1 MANITIGGNP
11 IHTNGSLPSVGSP
24 AIPFELVNVS
34 LENVTLASIPGR
46 KILNIFPSVGTGIC
60 ATSVRKFNEEATKLD
75 GVTVLCISHDLP
87 FAAKEFCGAEGLDKV
102 VMLSGFRSKFASDYG
117 VLLEDGPFQGLMAR
131 AVLVLD
137 ENNVVVYGE
146 LVPEI
151 AQEPNYAAALA
162 ALT

>member
-11 IHTNGSLPSVGSP
+11 IHTNGSLPNVGST

-34 LENVTLASIPGR
+34 LENVTLDSIAGP

-60 ATSVRKFNEEATKLD
+60 ATSVRKFNEAATKLD

-87 FAAKEFCGAEGLDKV
+87 FAAKGFCGSEGLENV
-102 VMLSGFRSKFASDYG
+102 VMLSGFRSKFASEYG
-117 VLLEDGPFQGLMAR
+117 VLLEDGPFKGLMAR

-137 ENNVVVYGE
+137 ENNVVIYGE

-151 AQEPNYAAALA
+151 AQEPNYEAALA
-162 ALT
+162 SLS